1 MMDVVLMVEKYK
13 MAKDSKD
20 IIFDAQES
28 LKLEFSQNI
37 EKINRLK
44 DIMLKNEVITLD
56 DLQ

>member
-1 MMDVVLMVEKYK
+1 MVEKYK

-20 IIFDAQES
+20 IIFNAQES

>member
-1 MMDVVLMVEKYK
+1 MVEKYK

-20 IIFDAQES
+20 IIFNAKEG

-37 EKINRLK
+37 EKINKLK